1 MSTVANLE
9 GSVVAAHAIR
19 KHFGGVRA
27 LDGVSLEVLR
37 GEIHALV
44 GENGA
49 GKSTLV
55 KILTG
60 AQTPDEGTVSIL
72 GEVASP
78 LTPEKARAL
87 GVGAV
92 YQEPSLVPYLTVLE
106 NMFLGRELRRVPG
119 VLARRSMRRQAR
131 QALDLVGVPVALGR
145 EVSGLSVA
153 ERQLV
158 EIARALALNA
168 RVLIFDEPSAIL
180 SGPELDRVFAVIQ
193 DLRANGLGILYISHR
208 LAEIFRLAD
217 RATVLKDGH
226 VVATRPVDEL
236 TTDELIRLMVGR
248 DIGERPAR
256 KPPAERVVLEA
267 RDLELRPDVDPV
279 SFQLHAG
286 EVLGVAGLV
295 GSSRSRLASIPGG
308 VRTARSGTVLR
319 NGAPVRIRRPRDAV
333 RSGIVVIPEDRKR
346 EGLILE
352 HSIRGNVGLASL
364 GDISRAGIVR
374 PAEERRLAD
383 ETVRR
388 FGVRPPRPELP
399 ARNLSGGNQQKVALG
414 KLLVRNPSPEVVVLD
429 EPTRGVD
436 VGAKF
441 EIYRLID
448 ELVENGAGV
457 LLISSE
463 LPEVIAMSDRILVMS
478 SGEIVG
484 ELEPREF
491 SEERILRL
499 AVLGKDHLAI
509 VAPDGEPAV
518 AAAPGSQD
526 S

>member
-1 MSTVANLE
+1 VEDFE
-9 GSVVAAHAIR
+9 GPLVAAQGIR
-19 KHFGGVRA
+19 KQFGGITA
-27 LDGVSLEVLR
+27 LDDVSLEVR
-37 GEIHALV
+37 PGEIHALV

-60 AQTPDEGTVSIL
+60 AQPPDAGSVAIL
-72 GEVASP
+72 GEPISP
-78 LTPEKARAL
+78 LTPERAREL
-87 GVGAV
+87 GIGAV

-119 VLARRSMRRQAR
+119 VLRRRAMRRQAR
-131 QALDLVGVPVALGR
+131 EALDRVGVSVALGR

-153 ERQLV
+153 ERQLI
-158 EIARALALNA
+158 EIARALALKA

-180 SGPELDRVFAVIQ
+180 SGPELERVFAVIQ
-193 DLRANGLGILYISHR
+193 ELKAGGLGILYISHR

-226 VVATRPVDEL
+226 VVATREVAEL
-236 TTDELIRLMVGR
+236 TTDKLIRLMVGR
-248 DIGERPAR
+248 DIGERPPR
-256 KPPAERVVLEA
+256 KPVRDRVVLEA
-267 RDLELRPDVDPV
+267 RELELRPDTQPV
-279 SFQLHAG
+279 SFELHAG

-295 GSSRSRLASIPGG
+295 GSSRSRLASVLGG
-308 VRTARSGTVLR
+308 IRRARSGSVLR
-319 NGAPVRIRRPRDAV
+319 NGAQVRIRRPRDAV
-333 RSGIVVIPEDRKR
+333 RAGVVVIPEDRKR
-346 EGLILE
+346 EGLILD
-352 HSIRGNVGLASL
+352 HTVRGNVGLASL
-364 GDISRAGIVR
+364 REISQVGIVSV
-374 PAEERRLAD
+374 AGERRLAE

-388 FGVRPPRPELP
+388 FGVRPPRTDLP
-399 ARNLSGGNQQKVALG
+399 ARALSGGNQQKVALG
-414 KLLVRNPSPEVVVLD
+414 KWLVRNPAPEVIVLD

-448 ELVENGAGV
+448 ELVEGGAGV

-484 ELEPREF
+484 ELMPDEF

-499 AVLGKDHLAI
+499 AVLGKDHEAT
-509 VAPDGEPAV
+509 AATAD
-518 AAAPGSQD
+518 AAAGGAS
-526 S
+526 